1 MTRRLIG
8 TGTTDAQGRCVIEY
22 TGTGAGLVNLQAE
35 YSNEKDT
42 IQSDVVNVFD
52 AIFYDKGITGA
63 KNENWTNFNNRL
75 TVVTDETGTTLTGY
89 ESSNGYYIA
98 RGDNPFTFTDYTA
111 EFTVV
116 GTIHSYLRWFHQNQ
130 ANTNE
135 NVFVFNSGWFNQ
147 DENNVKI
154 TVNNGVATLNVNG
167 RQRGTTT
174 LTVTSPYE
182 VAFRFANGAGNTIK
196 YKDFKIY

>member
-52 AIFYDKGITGA
+52 AIFYDRGVTGA

-75 TVVTDETGTTLTGY
+75 TVQVGDNGTTLTGY
-89 ESSNGYYIA
+89 ESANGYYFA

-116 GTIHSYLRWFHQNQ
+116 GTIDSSVRWFHQNKDS
-130 ANTNE
+130 TNE
-135 NVFVFNSGWFNQ
+135 IVFIFNSGWFGQ

-154 TVNNGVATLNVNG
+154 TVSNGVATLFVNG
-167 RQRGTTT
+167 TQRGTTN
-174 LTVTSPYE
+174 LTVNSPYE
-182 VAFRFANGAGNTIK
+182 IAFRFANGTQNTIT
-196 YKDFKIY
+196 YKDFKVY

>member
-1 MTRRLIG
+1 MARRLIG

-75 TVVTDETGTTLTGY
+75 TVVTGDTGTTLTGY
-89 ESSNGYYIA
+89 ESANGYYIA

-116 GTIHSYLRWFHQNQ
+116 GTTNSQVKWFHQNR

-135 NVFVFNSGWFNQ
+135 NVFAFNTNWFQQ

-154 TVNNGVATLNVNG
+154 TVSNGVATLEVNG
-167 RQRGTTT
+167 TQRATTN
-174 LTVTSPYE
+174 LTIASPYE
-182 VAFRFANGAGNTIK
+182 VAFRFANGTQNTIT
-196 YKDFKIY
+196 YKDLQIY